1 MGRGIRM
8 GMGEV
13 RWGEGGKAMVEGC
26 VMGVFRKVKGGHS
39 DWCCFWYDAR
49 LLRLEAV
56 EGFGAGVTRGVN

>member
-26 VMGVFRKVKGGHS
+26 VMGVFRKVKGEHS
-39 DWCCFWYDAR
+39 DWCCF
-49 LLRLEAV
+49 
-56 EGFGAGVTRGVN
+56 